1 MGIQKSEN
9 AHPQMEFLYK
19 YNHSPES
26 NKPPGEKI
34 HVKNTIYR
42 QIHGNLREC
51 HPHPNATP
59 GNKASNKPIIRMMV
73 VNPLPT

>member
-34 HVKNTIYR
+34 HVKNTIFTAKFTE
-42 QIHGNLREC
+42 I
-51 HPHPNATP
+51 
-59 GNKASNKPIIRMMV
+59 
-73 VNPLPT
+73 